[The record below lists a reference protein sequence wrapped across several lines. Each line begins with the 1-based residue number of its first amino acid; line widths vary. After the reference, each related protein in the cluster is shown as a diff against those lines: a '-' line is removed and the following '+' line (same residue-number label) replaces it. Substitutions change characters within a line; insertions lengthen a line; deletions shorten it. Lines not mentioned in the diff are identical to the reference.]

1 MTPMSNASLHPHTV
15 CKLECILRLGSPYD
29 ISARIRV
36 IAKGCFAYLSAFWI
50 WGSERLQTIW
60 TAHICP
66 SISQQAPPP
75 LEGATLSQP
84 TAPPSDRRN
93 VPIPLAV
100 IDDSIY
106 LKPRPL
112 IRVST
117 IRDLTLLDSS

>member
-1 MTPMSNASLHPHTV
+1 MHRFTLIQFASLNASLDWGV
-15 CKLECILRLGSPYD
+15 RMISLLESGLSQKAVLLISLHFGYGDLKDCRRSGPP
-29 ISARIRV
+29 ISAR
-36 IAKGCFAYLSAFWI
+36 LSH
-50 WGSERLQTIW
+50 SRL
-60 TAHICP
+60 H
-66 SISQQAPPP
+66 PP

-100 IDDSIY
+100 IDDSID